1 MNKESASLEPGLQLP
16 EASESLQD
24 KVQRF
29 NEHFQSESTVDEQMS
44 ASTGIIAPSERN
56 SHFTNEEMNS
66 LHKLFKDM
74 ITENKKI
81 CRVEIE
87 ERLSSSKEGEKILNK
102 LSVTKVV
109 NRVKYERLKHRRQQK

>member
-1 MNKESASLEPGLQLP
+1 
-16 EASESLQD
+16 
-24 KVQRF
+24 
-29 NEHFQSESTVDEQMS
+29 MS

-56 SHFTNEEMNS
+56 RHFTNKEMNA
-66 LHKLFKDM
+66 LQKLFKDM

-87 ERLSSSKEGEKILNK
+87 ERLSSSIEGEKILNK